1 MYRKQNHKSVRRA
14 GCYFVWLVLKK
25 IGSKAHHSERVR
37 VVCVCVSQCV
47 CVLQCVCVTVCVCVS
62 VCVLGREGS
71 WVFASAAVVV
81 VVGTAVYLTMQL
93 LWFYQ
98 FL

>member
-1 MYRKQNHKSVRRA
+1 MRECVWCVCVCHSVCV
-14 GCYFVWLVLKK
+14 CY
-25 IGSKAHHSERVR
+25 S
-37 VVCVCVSQCV
+37 VCVSQ
-47 CVLQCVCVTVCVCVS
+47 CVCVS

-93 LWFYQ
+93 L
-98 FL
+98 